1 MKTSTTRREASGAE
15 RARLLLGFGGDRA
28 EAIES
33 AARRRVSLVKAVIG
47 ISGSASDSPSKMRP
61 KERSPYRVTAT
72 LQR

>member
-1 MKTSTTRREASGAE
+1 MKTSTTRSEASGAE

-33 AARRRVSLVKAVIG
+33 AARRLVNLVKAVLG
-47 ISGSASDSPSKMRP
+47 VSGSVSDSPSKMRP
-61 KERSPYRVTAT
+61 KERSPSRVIAT